1 MWNGIWTEELD
12 NLYDAYMEKFDGAL
26 PDGYIELNYD
36 HIPYD
41 EFIQYMKICIETG
54 LEMPDIVP

>member
-1 MWNGIWTEELD
+1 MWNGIWTKELD
-12 NLYDAYMEKFDGAL
+12 TLYDAYMEKFDGAL
-26 PDGYIELNYD
+26 PDGYDELNYD
-36 HIPYD
+36 YIPCD

>member
-1 MWNGIWTEELD
+1 MWNGRVTDELIE
-12 NLYDAYMEKFDGAL
+12 LYREYKRKFDGAL

-36 HIPYD
+36 YIPYD